1 MRQQRAKREWLAA
14 ARKLRSSGVT
24 RGTYFMSP
32 TKAMSAG
39 DAPAARKARMACSGT
54 EAAKQRSDA
63 WDLFH
68 VPDKSHERGRCASSA
83 QSANGLKRHGSCE
96 AAE

>member
-39 DAPAARKARMACSGT
+39 DAPAARKARMACNGT
-54 EAAKQRSDA
+54 GDA
-63 WDLFH
+63 
-68 VPDKSHERGRCASSA
+68 SA
-83 QSANGLKRHGSCE
+83 QMEE
-96 AAE
+96 APAAARCRGFLWEMKIEETGVPVS